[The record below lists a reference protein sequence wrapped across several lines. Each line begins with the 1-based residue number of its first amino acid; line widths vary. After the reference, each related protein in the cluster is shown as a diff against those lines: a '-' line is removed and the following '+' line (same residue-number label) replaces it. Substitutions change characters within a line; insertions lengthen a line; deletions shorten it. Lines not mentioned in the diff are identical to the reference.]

1 MAKKPAPPPKP
12 TKAAPKPP
20 KAPTPRGDSTSD
32 ATLGRRV
39 EPAKVWDERLLAAN
53 KVYDTWSKEYDCP
66 KLDKYYRGKHWH
78 GLAETEAEKK
88 YVINLIFATVE
99 TQLPTLLFS
108 KPKVVVEARPE
119 HEQTANSD
127 ADNRATLI
135 QQALQTRVDD
145 PKLHFTFQT
154 TLSLRDAYSR
164 FAMVEVGYTADW
176 IDNPNAG
183 KPVLNDKDE
192 PMTDGDGA
200 EVMQPTKLLKPQT
213 KESLFVKRVSPN
225 SFRCS
230 PGRNL
235 LEANDWV
242 AYAEWFHL
250 EDVKKNPD
258 YTNTDDLKPTGS
270 IATGSDDEDVSAD
283 PEQKRHVGQVRLWK
297 IWDLRTKTRHVYA
310 EGHKRLLQTGKAF
323 EALPLFDLKFYE
335 LPDAFY
341 PLPPLYNW
349 ISPQD
354 ELNESAEMRKVH
366 RRRAVRRY
374 MREPSVKR
382 EEFEKLET
390 GEDMVC
396 IEVAKINPPPIAPIQ
411 DAPLDGAT
419 WQQLAATK
427 DDFLQ
432 ITGVSGEARG
442 SQETETTA
450 TQANIVNVR
459 AQMRESRA
467 RAQVADWLG
476 RICRHMLITIR
487 ESMQLPFMVQRSV
500 DPFAFQSDPTQVARG
515 AKGWKE
521 IKAEDLGDLDVDV
534 KIDVASL
541 SPVAED
547 NQRQQWNIVLQLF
560 TNPALVTMLMEPDP
574 NAPQQVSPLLRKT
587 LMLNGITSDQE
598 IQTIWRIAQA
608 LMAKLTAA
616 ASAKATAEQ
625 RPERMKISLGLK
637 GEDLHDPLVRQV
649 FVREEMLQDVP
660 PVPAVPDNG
669 DGGGAGI
676 PPPPGGPSTGMPA
689 PAASVG

>member
-1 MAKKPAPPPKP
+1 MAKKPTAPPK
-12 TKAAPKPP
+12 APK
-20 KAPTPRGDSTSD
+20 KAPTPRGDSQSE
-32 ATLGRRV
+32 ATPPGRPD
-39 EPAKVWDERLLAAN
+39 PAKVWDERLTAAN

-108 KPKVVVEARPE
+108 KPKVLVEARPD
-119 HEQTANSD
+119 HETTANSE
-127 ADNRATLI
+127 ADSRATLI

-145 PKLHFTFQT
+145 PKLHFTFET

-164 FAMVEVGYTADW
+164 FAIVEVGYTADW

-183 KPVLNDKDE
+183 KPMLNDRD
-192 PMTDGDGA
+192 
-200 EVMQPTKLLKPQT
+200 EVMADSEGEAVLQPDKVLKEKS
-213 KESLFVKRVSPN
+213 KESLFVKRVAPN

-242 AYAEWFHL
+242 AYAEWFYV

-258 YTNTDDLKPTGS
+258 YTHTADLKATGS
-270 IATGSDDEDVSAD
+270 VATSDDEDASAD
-283 PEQKRHVGQVRLWK
+283 PDQKRHAGQVRVWK

-374 MREPSVKR
+374 MREPSVKK

-396 IEVAKINPPPIAPIQ
+396 IEVPKITPPPIAPIP

-476 RICRHMLITIR
+476 RICRHMLVTIR
-487 ESMQLPFMVQRSV
+487 AQMQLPFMVQRSV
-500 DPFAFQSDPTQVARG
+500 DPFSFPSDPTQVARG
-515 AKGWKE
+515 AQAWKE

-574 NAPQQVSPLLRKT
+574 KAPQQVSPLLRKT
-587 LMLNGITSDQE
+587 LMLNGISSDQE

-616 ASAKATAEQ
+616 AQAKAGAEQ
-625 RPERMKISLGLK
+625 RPEPMKLSLSLK
-637 GEDLHDPLVRQV
+637 GEDLANPLVTWILR
-649 FVREEMLQDVP
+649 REELLQNAPLP
-660 PVPAVPDNG
+660 PAMPDG
-669 DGGGAGI
+669 SDGSGGGAGI
-676 PPPPGGPSTGMPA
+676 PGPPGGPATGIPA
-689 PAASVG
+689 APASVG